1 MTEPTNILDA
11 KIGAALDAG
20 HIEEACLL
28 AAQIPRPEHYLAAM
42 RSVNEII
49 HRNMNR
55 QPAQQMST
63 GSHRMSIE
71 FAEKNATITKFET
84 DKRVSDDETKEAMPI
99 AEVDFDLNLP
109 GDLLAIFS
117 PTLRSLLF
125 HKNGAVSHDLADQT
139 HTAPD
144 VRHPKII
151 YPLRWKE
158 GMEGATVTIHQGL
171 GGKSDLV
178 LPEASIATFF
188 ITPNE
193 GGTFSLSFTARAKLD
208 QEKAFGRL
216 AMLLKKDVTI
226 SLEPPEPAKNDADQ

>member
-1 MTEPTNILDA
+1 MTTEQDIE
-11 KIGAALDAG
+11 AALDRG
-20 HIEEACLL
+20 DVEAAAML
-28 AAQIPRPEHYLAAM
+28 AAQLPKPQAYRDAM
-42 RSVNEII
+42 IRVNQIVSNGM
-49 HRNMNR
+49 RGR
-55 QPAQQMST
+55 
-63 GSHRMSIE
+63 RMIE

-117 PTLRSLLF
+117 PTLRALLF
-125 HKNGAVSHDLADQT
+125 HKNGAVDHDLHDQV
-139 HTAPD
+139 HAAPD
-144 VRHPKII
+144 VRHPKIL

-226 SLEPPEPAKNDADQ
+226 SLEPPEPMKNDDDQ